1 MKPVAPRLPSIPVL
15 VALTA
20 VMPLGMHMLLP
31 GLSAIARD
39 FAVSVPTVQWSVT
52 LFMVAVALAQL
63 VYGPVSDRFGRRRP
77 LLVGLVIFL
86 LGSLACAAATSSP
99 LLLAGRVIQGI
110 GACSGM
116 VLGRAMVRD
125 VYPANRA
132 AVTLGYVSTA
142 LVIFSALAPML
153 GGVLLTWF
161 SWRAPFLFSAAG
173 CVVLLAIAWRLEETH
188 RNRAAMSSVSSLVRD
203 FATLL
208 RLPGFMVPALATA
221 LSGIGFFGFIANA
234 PVLAEEIFAIRPDR
248 YGFYFV
254 LLPLGFC
261 TGSFLSTR
269 LTPRLGLHR
278 IALWTSIASAVVGF
292 GLLALTLLSLLTP
305 VLLFALVGLTN
316 LTSSIGMPA
325 MMVRSMGADS
335 RMIGAASGL
344 IGFLHMAFG
353 AVGTQL
359 VAHAYDG
366 TALPA
371 ALLIAAG
378 FGTGAVLLIAER
390 LKRPI

>member
-1 MKPVAPRLPSIPVL
+1 MCLLRFLLDGLEFFRRCKC
-15 VALTA
+15 
-20 VMPLGMHMLLP
+20 LG
-31 GLSAIARD
+31 
-39 FAVSVPTVQWSVT
+39 
-52 LFMVAVALAQL
+52 
-63 VYGPVSDRFGRRRP
+63 RP
-77 LLVGLVIFL
+77 L
-86 LGSLACAAATSSP
+86 
-99 LLLAGRVIQGI
+99 
-110 GACSGM
+110 
-116 VLGRAMVRD
+116 
-125 VYPANRA
+125 
-132 AVTLGYVSTA
+132 
-142 LVIFSALAPML
+142 
-153 GGVLLTWF
+153 
-161 SWRAPFLFSAAG
+161 
-173 CVVLLAIAWRLEETH
+173 
-188 RNRAAMSSVSSLVRD
+188 
-203 FATLL
+203 
-208 RLPGFMVPALATA
+208 
-221 LSGIGFFGFIANA
+221 GIGFFGFIANA